1 MKPELEQLL
10 KLLDAYLE
18 GDPAQADDRFNLYE
32 AKLQEHSAAVGIS
45 TATLDAAVRKKY
57 PRWARANARRT
68 TLPPKA

>member
-1 MKPELEQLL
+1 MKPELETLL

-18 GDPAQADDRFNLYE
+18 GDPADADALFERYD
-32 AKLQEHSAAVGIS
+32 AKLHGYSATSGIP

-57 PRWARANARRT
+57 PRWTRANTKPT